1 MNRKHLLSGIVASLF
16 VLPAVAG
23 SAEPAKK
30 GVMLMNRIGPSA
42 SELYIANADGSDERK
57 LLQHSVFDYHA
68 SFSADGK
75 WVVFTSERDGL
86 GQANVYRARID
97 GSGIER
103 LTDDPAVDDQ
113 AVPSPDGRRVA
124 FVSTR
129 GTLMTNIWV
138 LDLKTRLLRNLTG
151 GKAIQGAEGRPNG
164 FFRPSWSPDGKWL
177 AFSSDRNTQWR
188 GHDAPHG
195 WEHTQELS
203 LYLIGADG
211 EGFRRIA
218 SKPGYA
224 LGSPRWSADGKR
236 IVFYET
242 TTEETWGA
250 RRPERIA
257 SVSSQ
262 IVSIEVASG
271 ARTEHTS
278 GPGFKV
284 APQFLSNGDIAY
296 LIKGGP
302 LEGIHYTTTG
312 KDMLKTS
319 VRSPVWSP
327 DGSKM
332 IYEKV
337 SFQPRPQNL
346 PLYSWDPQWDYKHTD
361 VFPTLS
367 RDGKLAFTRKAVDSS
382 IIVSEPNGANPRVVF
397 DTATSDLDPKKRGFG
412 IAGAFQ
418 PAWSPDGQWLAFGVG
433 YWFQERRHGTARIMR
448 IRSDGT
454 GLEQLTDGSI
464 NSGFPSF
471 SADGKKIVYRV
482 FSEKELGL
490 RILDLDSRKT
500 QVLTT
505 QLDNL
510 PGWSPDGTRIVFT
523 RRVDAVNFDI
533 FSIRPDGSGLL
544 QLTTSGANDGHAVWS
559 ADGREIMWSTG
570 AYGFRDEASL
580 YDRTFQQYGQNWI
593 MNADGTNKRMLTDS
607 PWEDSMPLFIPAALW
622 NAQAGT

>member
-1 MNRKHLLSGIVASLF
+1 MNPKNVLSGIAAFLVILQASVAF
-16 VLPAVAG
+16 AAPA
-23 SAEPAKK
+23 AKQ

-57 LLQHSVFDYHA
+57 LLQQSVFDYHA
-68 SFSADGK
+68 SFSADGQ
-75 WVVFTSERDGL
+75 WIVFTSERDGL
-86 GQANVYRARID
+86 GQANIYRARID
-97 GSGIER
+97 GSDIER

-113 AVPSPDGRRVA
+113 AVLSPDGSSMA

-138 LDLKTRLLRNLTG
+138 LDLKTRQLRNLTG
-151 GKAIQGAEGRPNG
+151 DQAIQGEAGKPNG
-164 FFRPSWSPDGKWL
+164 FFRPAWSPDGKWI
-177 AFSSDRNTQWR
+177 AFSSDRNTEWR

-211 EGFRRIA
+211 KGFRRIA
-218 SKPGYA
+218 SKPDHA
-224 LGSPRWSADGKR
+224 LGSPRWSSDGKR

-257 SVSSQ
+257 GVSSQ
-262 IVSIEVASG
+262 IVSIDVASG

-284 APQFLSNGDIAY
+284 APQFVTGDDIAY

-302 LEGIHYTTTG
+302 LEGIHYTSR

-319 VRSPVWSP
+319 IRSPVWSP

-367 RDGKLAFTRKAVDSS
+367 RDGKLAYTRKAVDSS
-382 IIVSEPNGANPRVVF
+382 IVISDPDGSNVQVVF
-397 DTATSDLDPKKRGFG
+397 DTKTSDLDPRKRTIG

-418 PAWSPDGQWLAFGVG
+418 PAWSPDGQWIAFGLG
-433 YWFQERRHGTARIMR
+433 YWFQERRHEPARLMR
-448 IRSDGT
+448 IRRDGT

-464 NSGFPSF
+464 NAGFPSF
-471 SADGKKIVYRV
+471 SGDGKKIVYRV
-482 FSEKELGL
+482 FSGKELGL
-490 RILDLDSRKT
+490 RILDLETRSI

-505 QLDNL
+505 ELDNL
-510 PGWSPDGTRIVFT
+510 PGWSPDGARIVFT
-523 RRVDAVNFDI
+523 RRVGPVNFDI
-533 FSIRPDGSGLL
+533 FTIRPDGTDLR

-559 ADGREIMWSTG
+559 ADGKEILWSTG

-593 MNADGTNKRMLTDS
+593 MNADGTHKRALTDS
-607 PWEDSMPLFIPAALW
+607 PWEDSMPLYVPAAQW
-622 NAQAGT
+622 NGK

>member
-1 MNRKHLLSGIVASLF
+1 MNRNNLLSGIAAILIVMH
-16 VLPAVAG
+16 G
-23 SAEPAKK
+23 SAALAQAPKK
-30 GVMLMNRIGPSA
+30 GVMLMNRIGPSV

-57 LLQHSVFDYHA
+57 LLQQSVFDYHA

-75 WVVFTSERDGL
+75 WVVFTSERNGL
-86 GQANVYRARID
+86 GQADIYRARID
-97 GSGIER
+97 GTQIER
-103 LTDDPAVDDQ
+103 LTDDAAVDDQ
-113 AVPSPDGRRVA
+113 AVLSPDGSRIA

-138 LDLKTRLLRNLTG
+138 LDLKSRRLRNLTG
-151 GKAIQGAEGRPNG
+151 DKAIQGAEGKPNG

-177 AFSSDRNTQWR
+177 AFSSDRNTEWR

-203 LYLIGADG
+203 IYIIGADG
-211 EGFRRIA
+211 KGFRRVA
-218 SKPGYA
+218 SKPGYC

-236 IVFYET
+236 ILFYET

-257 SVSSQ
+257 GVSSQ
-262 IVSIEVASG
+262 IVSIDVASG
-271 ARTEHTS
+271 GRTEHTS
-278 GPGFKV
+278 SPGFKI
-284 APQFLSNGDIAY
+284 APQFVKGGDVAY

-302 LEGIHYTTTG
+302 LEGIHYTASG
-312 KDMLKTS
+312 KDMLKVS
-319 VRSPVWSP
+319 LRSPVWSP
-327 DGSKM
+327 DGSKL

-337 SFQPRPQNL
+337 DFRPRPRNL
-346 PLYSWDPQWDYKHTD
+346 PLYSWDPQWDYQHTD

-382 IIVSEPNGANPRVVF
+382 IVISNPDGSNEQVVF
-397 DTATSDLDPKKRGFG
+397 DTKSSDLDPKKLSFG

-418 PAWSPDGQWLAFGVG
+418 PTWSPDAQWLAFGLG
-433 YWFQERRHGTARIMR
+433 YWFQERRTGPAKIMR
-448 IRSDGT
+448 VRRDGT

-464 NSGFPSF
+464 NSGFPSY

-490 RILDLDSRKT
+490 RILDIETRAI

-505 QLDNL
+505 ELDNL
-510 PGWSPDGTRIVFT
+510 PGWSPDGGSIVFT

-533 FSIRPDGSGLL
+533 FTIRPDGSDLR
-544 QLTTSGANDGHAVWS
+544 QLTTSGANDGHGVWS
-559 ADGREIMWSTG
+559 ADGKQILWSTG

-593 MNADGTNKRMLTDS
+593 MNADGTGKRMLTDS
-607 PWEDSMPLFIPAALW
+607 PWEDSMPLYIPSR
-622 NAQAGT
+622 